1 MLERLLPRETNFFD
15 FFDKHAQLSMEAAR
29 EFQSLVTTA
38 ANIESK
44 AKRIAEIEGQAD
56 TVTHQ
61 CVEALHRTFITPIDR
76 NDIHRLITRLDDV
89 LDLIEGAAE
98 RIVLY
103 KLVEMPQEIKDLTD
117 VLVRCTEEVAQAVQG
132 LRTMKSADTVRRICI
147 DINRLEN
154 EADSILRNAIAR
166 LFENEKNAITVIK
179 WKEIYETLENA
190 TDRCEDVA
198 NIIEGVVL
206 EHE

>member
-15 FFDKHAQLSMEAAR
+15 FFDKHAQLSIEAAR

-103 KLVEMPQEIKDLTD
+103 KLVEMPQEIRDLTD

-132 LRTMKSADTVRRICI
+132 LRSMKSADTVRRICI